1 MKKIINLIKNSPL
14 YGRTIVILMI
24 FAIIIKLIV
33 IISTYWT
40 IFWSENIITTTN
52 YYFSFMFS
60 DVFILL
66 IILWLFTINYNI
78 WNKKIRIINDIIM
91 ICILALFLIDIFTI
105 YFFQSR
111 LSINELS
118 NFMINWSAW
127 NSWYKKI
134 IILLILSVIIIW
146 MIIFTKIQKTSIKKV
161 EIKKLTTVFFFVLA
175 CSYFLFSI
183 LIKPNYIDNI
193 FSINIKN
200 NELIW
205 NKIDE
210 IEEAGDRE
218 INEYK
223 DIFTQTQWDGKDLNI
238 ILIFAESLSAIDSKN
253 LWWNDN
259 LPYFDEIQKN
269 GITYTNFIS
278 NWVTSDSAHISTLM
292 WIIPITNLWLQDSPY
307 VWYNTY
313 TQSLPIFLN
322 QQWYNT
328 TFISSVSLD
337 FLNQKAFLS
346 WLWFQ
351 KIIWEEAFK
360 DKNKY
365 SFDAAPDWDL
375 YSFALQEIKTQ
386 TGKFFIWLQTIS
398 FHKVYD
404 TPYWNTQESALKYA
418 DESLYNFYKWLE
430 DINFFD
436 SWILIIVWDHRKM
449 NPAEKWELELFG
461 ENRYTRTIATVVW
474 SWINKNTINNN
485 IIQHTDIY
493 DSIKKLIWNWK
504 ITINKFHN
512 NIFTWKANRE
522 RWITSS
528 PYYANKYTITLTWNK
543 SFTFNN
549 LSNLKLNNQEIYD
562 FFSSYIKFELT
573 NSSNDEWKEETIL
586 IWHKWAP
593 NDAPENSI
601 ESFLTAKNQG
611 AQWIELDI
619 SYTNDK
625 KNIVAHWEYL
635 YATNCNNKKIW
646 NYTLD
651 RINENCKYKN
661 WESIKT
667 LQETLEILDWLFD
680 YYFIEIKV
688 YESNAKEQTLDAIET
703 IRSLNMQKKVIL
715 ISYNDTAR
723 YILWAQTDIIS
734 WRDTFDTWDIE
745 LLKNSNYKYI
755 WLPYESFSKE
765 IANEISNQWKIPF
778 TYTINNTWDFKK
790 IKDMWINII
799 MTNNIPLLKDFNE

>member
-1 MKKIINLIKNSPL
+1 
-14 YGRTIVILMI
+14 
-24 FAIIIKLIV
+24 
-33 IISTYWT
+33 
-40 IFWSENIITTTN
+40 
-52 YYFSFMFS
+52 
-60 DVFILL
+60 
-66 IILWLFTINYNI
+66 
-78 WNKKIRIINDIIM
+78 
-91 ICILALFLIDIFTI
+91 
-105 YFFQSR
+105 
-111 LSINELS
+111 
-118 NFMINWSAW
+118 
-127 NSWYKKI
+127 
-134 IILLILSVIIIW
+134 
-146 MIIFTKIQKTSIKKV
+146 
-161 EIKKLTTVFFFVLA
+161 
-175 CSYFLFSI
+175 
-183 LIKPNYIDNI
+183 
-193 FSINIKN
+193 
-200 NELIW
+200 
-205 NKIDE
+205 
-210 IEEAGDRE
+210 
-218 INEYK
+218 
-223 DIFTQTQWDGKDLNI
+223 
-238 ILIFAESLSAIDSKN
+238 
-253 LWWNDN
+253 
-259 LPYFDEIQKN
+259 
-269 GITYTNFIS
+269 
-278 NWVTSDSAHISTLM
+278 
-292 WIIPITNLWLQDSPY
+292 
-307 VWYNTY
+307 
-313 TQSLPIFLN
+313 
-322 QQWYNT
+322 
-328 TFISSVSLD
+328 
-337 FLNQKAFLS
+337 
-346 WLWFQ
+346 
-351 KIIWEEAFK
+351 
-360 DKNKY
+360 
-365 SFDAAPDWDL
+365 L

-593 NDAPENSI
+593 KDAPENSI

-734 WRDTFDTWDIE
+734 WRDTYDTWDIE

-765 IANEISNQWKIPF
+765 IANEISKQWKIPF

-799 MTNNIPLLKDFNE
+799 MTNNIPLLKNFNE